1 MKKSEIIDRV
11 AEDKESRESRQD
23 MKKANRR
30 TAWEDRRK
38 VACRRGHEDIMED
51 RRLKQEEGYE

>member
-1 MKKSEIIDRV
+1 MQKSEIIDRV

-38 VACRRGHEDIMED
+38 VKCRRGYEDYLED